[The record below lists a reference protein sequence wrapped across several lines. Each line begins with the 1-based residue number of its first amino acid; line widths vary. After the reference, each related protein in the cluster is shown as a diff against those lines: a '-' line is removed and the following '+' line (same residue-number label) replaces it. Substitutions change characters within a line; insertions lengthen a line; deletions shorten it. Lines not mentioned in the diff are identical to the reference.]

1 MIHWSGLMPWMCRA
15 WPIFGLVPV
24 GVTHAC
30 AFLILGDQ
38 TALVNKAAGMS
49 LQIFGGLLVLYSIN
63 DNLGL
68 FREQT
73 LVSTITAWLKAF
85 PIKRKSIT
93 LFARGAASAKG
104 SATISM
110 LVRRAAKTTEER
122 IAALEE
128 RAAQLEVKLLSEI
141 NSVNSRIDTVRKDLQ
156 EKVAETSGRV
166 TTLSNRLEH
175 AAVGGFKMQAF
186 GVLLAIYGAVTSVF
200 A

>member
-1 MIHWSGLMPWMCRA
+1 M
-15 WPIFGLVPV
+15 
-24 GVTHAC
+24 
-30 AFLILGDQ
+30 
-38 TALVNKAAGMS
+38 VNKVAGMS
-49 LQIFGGLLVLYSIN
+49 LQILGGLLVLYSIN

-85 PIKRKSIT
+85 PIKRKSKT
-93 LFARGAASAKG
+93 VFTRATVSARG
-104 SATISM
+104 SATISAR
-110 LVRRAAKTTEER
+110 VRRAAQDDGRR

-128 RAAQLEVKLLSEI
+128 RAEQLQVKLLSEI
-141 NSVNSRIDTVRKDLQ
+141 SSVISRIDTVRKELQ
-156 EKVAETSGRV
+156 QQVAQTSGRV